1 MRQGL
6 VGVTGESGMAMGQ
19 QDLSAKYA
27 GMSSGARATGLADYV
42 LPAGN
47 V

>member
-6 VGVTGESGMAMGQ
+6 VGVTGESGMAMVQ

-27 GMSSGARATGLADYV
+27 GMPGSARATGLVDYV
-42 LPAGN
+42 LPAGS

>member
-6 VGVTGESGMAMGQ
+6 VGVPGESGMAMVQ
-19 QDLSAKYA
+19 QALSAKCA
-27 GMSSGARATGLADYV
+27 GMPSSARATGLADYV